1 MQSINRYHRQTLL
14 PQIGDLGQSKLA
26 SANVLLIGCGA
37 LGTVIADQLTRAG
50 IGHLTI
56 IDRDVVELTNL
67 QRQILFDESDA
78 AAGLPKSIAAANRLK
93 AINSTITITPIVA
106 DIHPGNIEDFLTD
119 PSRTFIA
126 GGGSPGSDFLNPTHQ
141 SIQPDL
147 IFDGTDNAETR
158 YLINDAAVKHS
169 INWIYGA
176 AIATQGRAMPIRP
189 NITPCLRC
197 IFPDPP
203 SPGELPTCDTAG
215 VLAPAAA
222 IVASLQTTL
231 GLKLL
236 LNAQLDSQLISLDVW
251 QNEYRTIN
259 IGPKNPACPCCGQK
273 NFEFLNRSIEQSAV
287 QLCGRNAV
295 QIRPQKSAPVKLADL
310 AHRLAPIAQIHQT
323 DFLLRCQMHQE
334 PTLSLTIFPDGRTIV
349 HGTQDIAQARSLVSR
364 YIGS

>member
-1 MQSINRYHRQTLL
+1 MQPPNRYHRQTLL
-14 PQIGDLGQSKLA
+14 PQIGEPGQSKLA
-26 SANVLLIGCGA
+26 SAKVLLIGCGA
-37 LGTVIADQLTRAG
+37 LGTVIADQLARAG
-50 IGHLTI
+50 IGHLKI

-67 QRQILFDESDA
+67 QRQVLFDESDA
-78 AAGLPKSIAAANRLK
+78 RDGTPKSIAAANRLR
-93 AINSTITITPIVA
+93 AINSTVTIDPIVA
-106 DIHPGNIEDFLTD
+106 DIHPGNIEDF
-119 PSRTFIA
+119 IA
-126 GGGSPGSDFLNPTHQ
+126 GGGSPGSHSPNLTQQ
-141 SIQPDL
+141 SVKPDL

-197 IFPDPP
+197 VFPDPP

-236 LNAQLDSQLISLDVW
+236 LGAETDSRLISLDVW
-251 QNEYRTIN
+251 QNEHRTLN
-259 IGPKNPACPCCGQK
+259 TGPKNPACPCCGQK
-273 NFEFLNRSIEQSAV
+273 NFEFLNRSIEQSAI
-287 QLCGRNAV
+287 QLCGRNAI
-295 QIRPQKSAPVKLADL
+295 QIRPPKTASIKLADL
-310 AHRLAPIAQIHQT
+310 ALRLAPIGQIHQT
-323 DFLLRCQMHQE
+323 DFLLRCQMHQD
-334 PTLSLTIFPDGRTIV
+334 PSLSLTIFPDGRTIV